1 MQEPVVLESAMVHP
15 SSKPV
20 IIKQGRSTP
29 WQNAELKALFF
40 RLLTAALLPKCHI
53 QLAQVLLAWLQGA
66 PWQEP

>member
-1 MQEPVVLESAMVHP
+1 MVHP

-20 IIKQGRSTP
+20 IIKQGRQTT

-40 RLLTAALLPKCHI
+40 RLLLPYCQLPKCQS

-66 PWQEP
+66 RWQEP